1 MIEIYPTLYKRDSN
15 GNIREWRL
23 ERQGAEYRT
32 VSGVQN
38 GQAVTS
44 EWKSAEAK
52 GIGKAHRDAETQA
65 QMEITSIYKKRLEND
80 YHESIHTIDQPIRFN
95 PMLAAKY
102 EGWVGACYSQP
113 KLDGIRCI
121 ANSRGLWSRNGKPI
135 LGAPHIYDALVE
147 FFQEY
152 PDAILDGELYNHQ
165 LKDNFNQ
172 IVSCVKKQKPTPEEL
187 KLSAELVEYHVY
199 DLPSSEGVFGTRYS
213 WLFDNLPSNDQ
224 LGLEFNTCI
233 ELVGTIRHH
242 TELDLDETY
251 ALFLENG
258 YEGQMVRLDVPYEN
272 KRTKALLK
280 RKEFIDEEF
289 PLVSINE
296 GIGNWGGV
304 AKSVTC
310 SLPNGDT
317 FNAGI
322 KGNWEAGKELLGK
335 DAEFSKVTVRYQNL
349 TPDGIPRFGIAVKF
363 WDKEAAALDRA

>member
-1 MIEIYPTLYKRDSN
+1 
-15 GNIREWRL
+15 
-23 ERQGAEYRT
+23 
-32 VSGVQN
+32 
-38 GQAVTS
+38 
-44 EWKSAEAK
+44 
-52 GIGKAHRDAETQA
+52 
-65 QMEITSIYKKRLEND
+65 
-80 YHESIHTIDQPIRFN
+80 
-95 PMLAAKY
+95 MLAAKY
-102 EGWVGACYSQP
+102 EGWVGPCYSQP

-121 ANSRGLWSRNGKPI
+121 ANSRGLWSRNGKLI
-135 LGAPHIYDALVE
+135 RGAPHIYDALVE

-172 IVSCVKKQKPTPEEL
+172 IVSCVKKQKPTPEDL
-187 KLSAELVEYHVY
+187 KLSASLVQYHVY
-199 DLPSSEGVFGTRYS
+199 DLASSEDDSFRDRWD
-213 WLFDNLPSNDQ
+213 WLFHE
-224 LGLEFNTCI
+224 LEYRN
-233 ELVGTIRHH
+233 ELFAYVH
-242 TELDLDETY
+242 TVRTAFHETESDLDETY
-251 ALFLENG
+251 TLFLQDG